1 MTSPNPD
8 GPSTPSD
15 PGSSSGG
22 DPHTTQAERLLIR
35 VVTWLEWR
43 LLRLFFIDCMLEEV
57 RERRY
62 IDAQKEAEGAAILPG
77 MKDVEDSDD
86 FLDLAKEVFD
96 QSEKRKAT
104 IDDKCKTVLTI
115 SSISMAIITALLP
128 QLPLPYLGIIPLL
141 FIFASAFLVLV
152 HLNVSRFRYP
162 KLDAEYADLDAATR
176 KKRRITGYL
185 NDARWNESVIDF
197 HVDVYRASNR
207 SLRLGLLI
215 LLLLAIVGSIF
226 GSTSEE
232 RAIQMLRADPKLIR
246 LLQGPKGDPGPRGPQ
261 GETGPPGTKGD
272 PGPQGPKGEIGSAG
286 PKGDPGP
293 PGPKGDPGT

>member
-8 GPSTPSD
+8 GPSTTSD
-15 PGSSSGG
+15 PGSSSDG
-22 DPHTTQAERLLIR
+22 DPHTTKVERLLIR

-43 LLRLFFIDCMLEEV
+43 LLRLFFIECSLEEV

-62 IDAQKEAEGAAILPG
+62 IDDPKGAAVVPG
-77 MKDVEDSDD
+77 MMDVEDSDD
-86 FLDLAKEVFD
+86 FLELAKEVFD

-128 QLPLPYLGIIPLL
+128 RLPLPYLGIIPLL

-152 HLNVSRFRYP
+152 HLNVSRFRYH
-162 KLDAEYADLDAATR
+162 KLDAEYARLDAATR
-176 KKRRITGYL
+176 KKRRITDYL
-185 NDARWNESVIDF
+185 KDARWNESVINF

-207 SLRLGLLI
+207 SLRLGLFI
-215 LLLLAIVGSIF
+215 LLLLAVVGSIF

-232 RAIQMLRADPKLIR
+232 RAIQMLRADPKMIR
-246 LLQGPKGDPGPRGPQ
+246 LLQGPKGDPGLRGPQ
-261 GETGPPGTKGD
+261 GEAGPPGSKGG
-272 PGPQGPKGEIGSAG
+272 PGPQGPRGETGPSG
-286 PKGDPGP
+286 PKGNPGP
-293 PGPKGDPGT
+293 PGPKGDPGI

>member
-15 PGSSSGG
+15 PGSSAGG
-22 DPHTTQAERLLIR
+22 DPHTTKVERLLIR

-43 LLRLFFIDCMLEEV
+43 LLRLFFIDCSLEEV

-62 IDAQKEAEGAAILPG
+62 IDTPKGAAEVPG
-77 MKDVEDSDD
+77 MMDVEDSDD
-86 FLDLAKEVFD
+86 FLGLAKEVFD

-128 QLPLPYLGIIPLL
+128 RLPLPYLGIIPLF

-162 KLDAEYADLDAATR
+162 KLDAEYARLDATTR
-176 KKRRITGYL
+176 KKRRITDYIK
-185 NDARWNESVIDF
+185 DARWNESVIDF

-207 SLRLGLLI
+207 SLRLGLFI
-215 LLLLAIVGSIF
+215 LLLLAVVGSIF

-232 RAIQMLRADPKLIR
+232 RAIQMLRADPRLIR
-246 LLQGPKGDPGPRGPQ
+246 VLQGPKGDPGPKGPQ
-261 GETGPPGTKGD
+261 GEAGQP
-272 PGPQGPKGEIGSAG
+272 G

-293 PGPKGDPGT
+293 HGAKGETGPPGPKGDSGAPGPEGDPGS

>member
-1 MTSPNPD
+1 VATPNPD

-22 DPHTTQAERLLIR
+22 DPHTTKVERLLIR

-43 LLRLFFIDCMLEEV
+43 LLRLFFIDCSLEEV

-62 IDAQKEAEGAAILPG
+62 IAAPNGAAVAPG
-77 MKDVEDSDD
+77 MMDVEDSDD
-86 FLDLAKEVFD
+86 FLSLAKEVFD

-128 QLPLPYLGIIPLL
+128 RLPLPYLGIIPLF

-162 KLDAEYADLDAATR
+162 KLDAEYARLDATTR
-176 KKRRITGYL
+176 KKRRITDYL
-185 NDARWNESVIDF
+185 KDTRWNESVIDF

-207 SLRLGLLI
+207 SLRLGLFI
-215 LLLLAIVGSIF
+215 LLLLAVVGSIF

-232 RAIQMLRADPKLIR
+232 RAIQLLRADPKMTR
-246 LLQGPKGDPGPRGPQ
+246 LLQGPKGDPGARGPQ
-261 GETGPPGTKGD
+261 GETGAP
-272 PGPQGPKGEIGSAG
+272 G

-293 PGPKGDPGT
+293 KGPKGETGPSGPKGETGAPGLKGDPGP